1 MLLLFWIEPHMFT
14 KSSSSTP
21 VDLIES
27 GNKNENQKEQRKETH
42 GSESQTKD
50 VYWAIRIVVSSMT
63 IFGFLI
69 FWSFSSYLLKHIS
82 VHRSRIN
89 ENRFNLWLI
98 YVCFFLLSLH
108 LLTLFWCLSLFIWWT
123 YYHIKTKSSYYE
135 ITLYT
140 NTIFLNSMFK
150 NSTDSVKESI

>member
-98 YVCFFLLSLH
+98 YVFFFAEFTFVDFILMFIFVYLMNVLPYQNQIIILWNYSLYQYYLS
-108 LLTLFWCLSLFIWWT
+108 
-123 YYHIKTKSSYYE
+123 K
-135 ITLYT
+135 LY
-140 NTIFLNSMFK
+140 
-150 NSTDSVKESI
+150 V